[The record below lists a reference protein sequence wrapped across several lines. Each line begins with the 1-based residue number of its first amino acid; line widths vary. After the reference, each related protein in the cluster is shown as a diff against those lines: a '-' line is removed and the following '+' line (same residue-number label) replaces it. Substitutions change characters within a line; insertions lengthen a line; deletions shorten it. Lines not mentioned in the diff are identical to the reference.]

1 MNECPLI
8 AVDIGNSV
16 TKLGWFA
23 AADSAS
29 ERLASQAGDSAG
41 DSLAAL
47 PQPTHV
53 REFPTGQ
60 TPPDDV
66 LDQLP
71 AEPLSWLVASVQRDG
86 LRVLA
91 RWAQTHRGDDE
102 FRVLSRNDFPLTVR
116 VDAPDR
122 VGVDRLAAAA
132 CANVLREPGRPAI
145 FVCAGTAVTVNLLAA
160 DGAFEGG
167 AILAGFRMQAEA
179 LFTTADLLP
188 LALLAPASEPP
199 HAIGKNTEDAIRSG
213 LFWGAVGAVRETIA
227 RMTGELAA
235 QSPDAP
241 SPAGRP
247 PQLFITGGDLAR
259 LAPLVDQE
267 ARFVPQMVLA
277 GIALVGYGR
286 R

>member
-1 MNECPLI
+1 MNGRPLI

-16 TKLGWFA
+16 TKLGWFE
-23 AADSAS
+23 AADQPSAATRS
-29 ERLASQAGDSAG
+29 GGDFV
-41 DSLAAL
+41 AAL
-47 PQPTHV
+47 PVPIRV

-60 TPPDDV
+60 SPPDDV
-66 LDQLP
+66 LEELP
-71 AEPLSWLVASVQRDG
+71 TEPVTWHVASVQRDG

-91 RWAQTHRGDDE
+91 RWVKSHRGDDV
-102 FRVLSRNDFPLTVR
+102 FHVLARGDFSLEVR

-122 VGVDRLAAAA
+122 VGIDRLAAAVA
-132 CANVLREPGRPAI
+132 ASALREAGRPAI

-167 AILAGFRMQAEA
+167 AILAGFRMQAES

-188 LALLAPASEPP
+188 LALLAPAGEPP
-199 HAIGKNTEDAIRSG
+199 RVVGKNTEDAIRSG
-213 LFWGAVGAVRETIA
+213 LFWGAVGAVREVIA
-227 RMTGELAA
+227 RMTRELAA
-235 QSPDAP
+235 QSPPDNSSLDKSSLAQ
-241 SPAGRP
+241 P
-247 PQLFITGGDLAR
+247 PQLFVTGGDLAR

-277 GIALVGYGR
+277 GVALVGLGR